1 MGTDSERTW
10 TKTKALTSS
19 PLISRDAFD
28 IEGDVSHASM
38 KPLSNAIVEVLALF

>member
-1 MGTDSERTW
+1 MNDS
-10 TKTKALTSS
+10 KGVNKQQ

-28 IEGDVSHASM
+28 IEGDDSPASM